1 MSAPRAL
8 VLTAGL
14 GTRLRP
20 LTYLRAKA
28 AVPINGETL
37 ARRAVRW
44 LASQGITD
52 LVLNLHHHPESITAS
67 VGDGADLGARV
78 RYSWEQP
85 LLGSAGG
92 PRRALPL
99 LIDRDEPN
107 SGPNPESRA
116 PNPEPPAVAR
126 TDGRA
131 SEGGRTF
138 VIVNGDTITDVDL
151 AAMSR
156 RHVESGALVT
166 MALIPNPQPEKYGGV
181 VVGDSETVRGFTRAG
196 VTRENYHFIGV
207 QFAEAQAFADLADG
221 APAESVNALYPRL
234 MKSEPGS
241 IAAFISAASFRDIGT
256 PADYLRTS
264 VQLAQEE
271 GNRLAAGRDLQMAAS
286 ATVRGTAVWD
296 DVVIGAHATLIDC
309 IVGDGARIP
318 DHAKYERCA
327 IVPAG
332 ARSPAGGERI
342 VGGLLI
348 APLA

>member
-28 AVPINGETL
+28 AVPVNGETL

-67 VGDGADLGARV
+67 VGDGSDLGARV

-92 PRRALPL
+92 PRHALPL
-99 LIDRDEPN
+99 LIDPE
-107 SGPNPESRA
+107 PESRIPA
-116 PNPEPPAVAR
+116 VESRVPNP
-126 TDGRA
+126 G
-131 SEGGRTF
+131 SRTF
-138 VIVNGDTITDVDL
+138 VIVNGDTLTDVDL

-181 VVGDSETVRGFTRAG
+181 LVGDSDTVTGFTRAG
-196 VTRENYHFIGV
+196 ATRENYHFVGV
-207 QFAEAQAFADLADG
+207 QFAEARVFADLADG
-221 APAESVNALYPRL
+221 LPAESVNALYPRL
-234 MKSEPGS
+234 MASEPGC
-241 IAAFISAASFRDIGT
+241 IAAFVSAASFQDIGT

-264 VQLAQEE
+264 VQLAQDE
-271 GNRLAAGRDLQMAAS
+271 GDRLAAGRNVQVSAS

-327 IVPAG
+327 IVPAD
-332 ARSPAGGERI
+332 ARSPAERERI
-342 VGGLLI
+342 ADGLLI
-348 APLA
+348 APLG